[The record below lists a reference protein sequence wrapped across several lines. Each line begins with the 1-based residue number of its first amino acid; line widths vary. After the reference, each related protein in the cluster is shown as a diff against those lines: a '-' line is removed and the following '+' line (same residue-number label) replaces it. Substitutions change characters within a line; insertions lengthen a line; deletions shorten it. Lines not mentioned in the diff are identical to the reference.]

1 MILWKAIDMN
11 AAIEPL
17 KAEGDRVREE
27 DAVWWSPLSHEHIN
41 RLAQSP
47 FTLDNGFYQEYRT
60 AQTQDMVARVARLG
74 CARGLAGSGAHFG

>member
-1 MILWKAIDMN
+1 LVVNVMILWKAIDMN

-27 DAVWWSPLSHEHIN
+27 DAVRWSPPSHEHIN

-47 FTLDNGFYQEYRT
+47 FTLDNPVRSIY
-60 AQTQDMVARVARLG
+60 
-74 CARGLAGSGAHFG
+74 RGL

>member
-1 MILWKAIDMN
+1 VTLLVLLFNLTEGQEDQLGALGLVVNVMILWKAIDMN

-27 DAVWWSPLSHEHIN
+27 DAVRWSPLSHEYIN

-47 FTLDNGFYQEYRT
+47 FTLDNSVYQK
-60 AQTQDMVARVARLG
+60 LG
-74 CARGLAGSGAHFG
+74 